1 MVLVHTEKGSNL
13 SEAKMSNFKFT
24 HGEHHRYGIT
34 FVEKVIKKRP
44 FRKEAFFASNV
55 AQNYSLNVNINI
67 LSVNIKLLSF
77 KRKDK

>member
-34 FVEKVIKKRP
+34 FVEKVIKAKARNETP
-44 FRKEAFFASNV
+44 FSEG
-55 AQNYSLNVNINI
+55 
-67 LSVNIKLLSF
+67 KLFLQVTWP
-77 KRKDK
+77 RIIV

>member
-34 FVEKVIKKRP
+34 FVEKVIKAKALKETP
-44 FRKEAFFASNV
+44 FSEGSFFC
-55 AQNYSLNVNINI
+55 
-67 LSVNIKLLSF
+67 K
-77 KRKDK
+77 